1 MRRHVLQFGR
11 MIPMIDDAGFPV
23 LDPNTGEPVQDF
35 ALFKSAYGEANEVFG
50 EQKYLAMQQ
59 YNSETIKFR
68 THYVEGLTSDM
79 KIKFNN
85 EFYEMVGP
93 PDNVRYLNKEL
104 LIEAKRVIL

>member
-1 MRRHVLQFGR
+1 MV
-11 MIPMIDDAGFPV
+11 PSIDNEGFPEI
-23 LDPNTGEPVQDF
+23 DPSTGEPIKAFVV
-35 ALFKSAYGEANEVFG
+35 FKSAYGEANEVYG

-68 THYVEGLTSDM
+68 IHYITGLTSDM

-93 PDNVRYLNKEL
+93 PDNVKYLNEEL